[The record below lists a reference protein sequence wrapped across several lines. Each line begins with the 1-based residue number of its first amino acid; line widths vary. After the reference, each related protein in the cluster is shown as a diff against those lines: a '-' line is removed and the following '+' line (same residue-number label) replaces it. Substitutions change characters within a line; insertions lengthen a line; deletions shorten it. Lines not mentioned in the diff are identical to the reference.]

1 VSFEDYN
8 KWNKRLQSIYY
19 LDSPTE
25 EIAINL
31 HLMYKALEDELG
43 SLCKQEI
50 LEKIFNDVAELEISE
65 EQVYRLLQMEVV
77 N

>member
-1 VSFEDYN
+1 MSFEDYN

-31 HLMYKALEDELG
+31 HLMYKALEDELVTVTG
-43 SLCKQEI
+43 H
-50 LEKIFNDVAELEISE
+50 SE
-65 EQVYRLLQMEVV
+65 ELAIKV
-77 N
+77 